1 MYEGI
6 ATLKSNPVVTYDAYG
21 NEQITYTDKE
31 VFVIPRGVYSSEFYN
46 AAQLGIQP
54 SVTLIISNREDY
66 SGEKLLEYEGKVYEV
81 IRVDWNAQR
90 NPIALVCAE
99 RIGSNG

>member
-1 MYEGI
+1 MYDGI

-31 VFVIPRGVYSSEFYN
+31 VFVIPRGVYSSEYYN

-54 SVTLIISNREDY
+54 SVTLIMSNREDY
-66 SGEKLLEYEGKVYEV
+66 SGEKLLEYEGTVYEV

-90 NPIALVCAE
+90 DSIALVCAE
-99 RIGSNG
+99 RIGSNV

>member
-1 MYEGI
+1 MYDGI

-54 SVTLIISNREDY
+54 SVTLVMSNREDY
-66 SGEKLLEYEGKVYEV
+66 SGEKLLEYEGTVYEV
-81 IRVDWNAQR
+81 IRVDWTAQR
-90 NPIALVCAE
+90 DSISLVCAE